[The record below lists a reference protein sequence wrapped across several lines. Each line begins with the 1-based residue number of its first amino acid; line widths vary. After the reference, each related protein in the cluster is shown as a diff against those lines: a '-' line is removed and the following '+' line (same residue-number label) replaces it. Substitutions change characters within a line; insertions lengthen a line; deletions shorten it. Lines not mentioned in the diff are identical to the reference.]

1 MMISDKELIN
11 RIRNIIEAEEFPVV
25 KVVECQFLFDE
36 YDRLK
41 RESMEA

>member
-1 MMISDKELIN
+1 MISENELIE
-11 RIRNIIEAEEFPVV
+11 RIRNIIEAEEFPVW

-36 YDRLK
+36 YDRQK

>member
-1 MMISDKELIN
+1 MITDSELIE
-11 RIRNIIEAEEFPVV
+11 RIRSIIEKEEFPVW

-36 YDRLK
+36 YDRQK

>member
-1 MMISDKELIN
+1 MISDSELIE
-11 RIRNIIEAEEFPVV
+11 RIRTIIEAEEYPVV
-25 KVVECQFLFDE
+25 KVIDCQFLFDE

>member
-1 MMISDKELIN
+1 MISDKELIN

-36 YDRLK
+36 YDRLR
-41 RESMEA
+41 RENL